1 MNLPYRLAAR
11 LFHHIPLPSGKLKES
26 RSGRAAATER
36 WLQWARQSPAGAPL
50 VWVHAASVGE
60 AQVTEP
66 VARRLCSKYPQIRVI
81 QTYSSPSAANWPLS
95 AVIERSDYL
104 PPEHPIA
111 VGNLFT
117 ALRPRA
123 VVVSRGDI
131 WPELV
136 HGAYEHGVPVA
147 VVGGMVRP
155 SSLRLR
161 WPVRKTLESIYR
173 RLAFV
178 GAVSSDHAQR
188 WIRLGTPS
196 EVVCVTGDPR
206 DDYILERNPH
216 YAALISL
223 ITWTAAGPTLVAGS
237 THRRDERVLIEAF
250 SRVCATRPDARVIFV
265 PHEAEPELAGHIASM
280 ATNSGLVAAAWNG
293 RPPPS
298 NARVL
303 VITRSGILADV
314 YMLGCVAYVGGGF
327 DASGVHS
334 LAEPAAYGIASLT
347 GPAAARD
354 QTARRFFLSGGAVAI
369 DARDPVASLAER
381 WSAWLSDSASR
392 NSAGVTA
399 RQQLDAGSARR
410 TAEALGAMLERSF

>member
-1 MNLPYRLAAR
+1 M
-11 LFHHIPLPSGKLKES
+11 PLPSGKLKES

-60 AQVTEP
+60 AQVAEP
-66 VARRLCSKYPQIRVI
+66 VARRLCSKYPQIRII

-104 PPEHPIA
+104 PPEHPLD
-111 VGNLFT
+111 VGSLFA

-123 VVVSRGDI
+123 MVVSRGDI

-136 HGAYEHGVPVA
+136 HGAHERGVPVA

-161 WPVRKTLESIYR
+161 WPVRKTFESIYR

-178 GAVSSDHAQR
+178 GAVSSEHAQR

-206 DDYILERNPH
+206 DDHVLERAAH
-216 YAALISL
+216 YSTLISL
-223 ITWTAAGPTLVAGS
+223 IPWTAAGPTLVAGS
-237 THRRDERVLIEAF
+237 THRRDEMVLIEAL
-250 SRVCATRPDARVIFV
+250 SRVSATSPDARVIVV
-265 PHEAEPELAGHIASM
+265 PHEAEPELAAHIASM
-280 ATNSGLVAAAWNG
+280 ATNSGLVAATWSG
-293 RPPPS
+293 QPPPPPS
-298 NARVL
+298 DTRVL
-303 VITRSGILADV
+303 VITRTGILADL

-334 LAEPAAYGIASLT
+334 LAEPAAYAIASLT
-347 GPAAARD
+347 GPAAARNEA
-354 QTARRFFLSGGAVAI
+354 ARRFLLSGGAVAI

-392 NSAGVTA
+392 KSAGVTA
-399 RQQLDAGSARR
+399 RRQLDSGSARR
-410 TAEALGAMLERSF
+410 TAEALETMLERSL